1 MIARGVLGRGVAA
14 AVRWGAALRGKR
26 LLHPAGATFTGTFTV
41 TPGTS
46 YGVPLLDEPGEY
58 RVLARLSKATSTPP
72 GWPDVLGL
80 AWRIADAGGPGV
92 PVDVALSSTG
102 RAVLARHLLLPG
114 RDFAAATY
122 TSLLPYRVGD
132 KNRYLAAIPE
142 PGQPRVAAD
151 IGSLA
156 SAVVAR
162 PFVLSVMVAD
172 LTGPWRPVA
181 TLRLEQPSDED
192 PGFDV
197 VSNALTGL
205 APAGW
210 LNRLR
215 GPAYRGS
222 QLGRGAA
229 DRKRASGPR

>member
-1 MIARGVLGRGVAA
+1 VIARAVDRGVATVA
-14 AVRWGAALRGKR
+14 RWGAALRGKR
-26 LLHPAGATFTGTFTV
+26 LLHPAGATFAGTFTV
-41 TPGTS
+41 TPRTS

-58 RVLARLSKATSTPP
+58 RALVRLSKATSTPP

-80 AWRIADAGGPGV
+80 AWRVVDAGGPGV
-92 PVDVALSSTG
+92 PLDIALSSTG
-102 RAVLARHLLLPG
+102 RAVLARHLLIPR

-142 PGQPRVAAD
+142 QARPSIAVDTASLPVAVA
-151 IGSLA
+151 
-156 SAVVAR
+156 AR

-192 PGFDV
+192 PSFDV

-222 QLGRGAA
+222 QLGRVAA
-229 DRKRASGPR
+229 ATGRE